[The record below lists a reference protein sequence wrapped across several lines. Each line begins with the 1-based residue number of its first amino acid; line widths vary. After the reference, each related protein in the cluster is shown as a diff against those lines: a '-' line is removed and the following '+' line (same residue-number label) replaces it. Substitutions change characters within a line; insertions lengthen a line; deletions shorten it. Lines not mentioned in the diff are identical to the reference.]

1 VAEHVIR
8 PRRFGPKIRFRV
20 DLHGI
25 SSFGPGDEHTLIRF
39 EWVESI
45 EADAAGTVVV
55 RSSTESVRLPPGAF
69 GLEPTELAQRLEEA
83 RSIQRRPDVIGQLTG
98 R

>member
-1 VAEHVIR
+1 MR

-25 SSFGPGDEHTLIRF
+25 SAFGPGDRHTLIRF

-45 EADAAGTVVV
+45 EAGDDGTVVV
-55 RSSTESVRLPPGAF
+55 RSSTESVLLPPGAF
-69 GLEPTELAQRLEEA
+69 GLAPADLARRLEEA
-83 RSIQRRPDVIGQLTG
+83 RSIQRRADVIGQLTG